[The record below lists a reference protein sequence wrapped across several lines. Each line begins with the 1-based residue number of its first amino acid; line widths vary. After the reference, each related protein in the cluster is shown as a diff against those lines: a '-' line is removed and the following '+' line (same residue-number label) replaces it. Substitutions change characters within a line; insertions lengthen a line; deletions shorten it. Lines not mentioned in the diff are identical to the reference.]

1 MNCLDETHLLLCN
14 KEDLVKYILELK
26 DRSEWTECSVQE
38 IVKENEM
45 LKDRRCQR
53 QNALININSQFLEF
67 LYGFDRD
74 QEDDDPLPMTNKEL
88 KDYGYEEENETERF
102 EFGIHTWVDK
112 LLKENKLL
120 KKENEMLK
128 DRSQDAMKLTIA
140 QNEKFMD
147 ELERNDR
154 LIECRG
160 EEIAKCHT
168 DIINLRE
175 ECDRYPE
182 NSAGYDEEE
191 FEEMVN
197 VMDDITEHPDYDDM
211 AADISELERLGELE
225 SIIWSEFY
233 KEEEWV
239 DDTKGYILIRD
250 FEDHHKMKEENKML
264 KEKISEFWL
273 GTSDEE
279 DEGDL
284 GDCLELPDNHPAV
297 IRSIC
302 KDLVNTI
309 IENAIANVP

>member
-112 LLKENKLL
+112 LLKENK
-120 KKENEMLK
+120 MLK

-140 QNEKFMD
+140 QNENFMD
-147 ELERNDR
+147 ELERKDNIISNR
-154 LIECRG
+154 E
-160 EEIAKCHT
+160 EEIVRMVDDYNVLK
-168 DIINLRE
+168 
-175 ECDRYPE
+175 
-182 NSAGYDEEE
+182 EE
-191 FEEMVN
+191 FEEMED

-297 IRSIC
+297 IRTIC
-302 KDLVNTI
+302 KDLVNTL